1 MKVLQK
7 YVSFEEKIKNS
18 LFLSEIFPCESQNQA
33 RQILKEQKEKYQD
46 ATHVCHAFVCGLGKE
61 FMGMSDDGEP
71 SGTAGRPMLDVV
83 KGRDVTNLILT
94 VTRWFGGTLLGT
106 GGLVKAYGDGAKK
119 VLDKAIEENAFEE
132 YVEKSSFLFS
142 VPYDIYD
149 KLKHSIKELHFQNLK
164 EDFSSDITISGQIY
178 TSEVESLQQIVT
190 NLTNGRSQIK
200 LHLQ

>member
-1 MKVLQK
+1 
-7 YVSFEEKIKNS
+7 
-18 LFLSEIFPCESQNQA
+18 
-33 RQILKEQKEKYQD
+33 
-46 ATHVCHAFVCGLGKE
+46 
-61 FMGMSDDGEP
+61 
-71 SGTAGRPMLDVV
+71 
-83 KGRDVTNLILT
+83 
-94 VTRWFGGTLLGT
+94 
-106 GGLVKAYGDGAKK
+106 
-119 VLDKAIEENAFEE
+119 
-132 YVEKSSFLFS
+132 